1 MHPLCTCCK
10 YTRLQSSDSHF
21 IQTQTNTMSRT
32 SLVALWI
39 RRHLP
44 VQGLRVQSLVREDAT
59 CRGAT
64 KPRAPQRLSPSFRAR
79 EPVSGND

>member
-1 MHPLCTCCK
+1 MASRTLKTRDGEAWCTRLHASCK

-44 VQGLRVQSLVREDAT
+44 VQGCWFQSLVREDAT

-64 KPRAPQRLSPSFRAR
+64 KPRARK
-79 EPVSGND
+79 D